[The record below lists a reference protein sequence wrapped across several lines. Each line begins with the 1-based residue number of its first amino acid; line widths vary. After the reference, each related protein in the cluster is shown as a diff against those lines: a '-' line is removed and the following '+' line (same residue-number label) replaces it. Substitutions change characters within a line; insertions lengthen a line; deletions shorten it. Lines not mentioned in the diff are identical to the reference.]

1 MSKRIRPTIF
11 LFVLVVLASS
21 YTSCELINPEEQI
34 PSFLRIDSFLL
45 STNASTEGNPA
56 SQFTDAWVYN
66 DEKLVGIYELPAI
79 VPILKAGEAN
89 IRIRGGIKLNGQVG
103 SRIPN
108 LFTKDF
114 QATLEL
120 FPDSQLHVNPTL
132 QFNSW
137 VNFDW
142 LEDFDDS
149 GVSISQTT
157 TSEGDLDRIGG
168 AEAYDD
174 QSLKLSLSADEL
186 LFECKKV
193 GDPIVLPGGG
203 TPVLIEFT
211 YRCNNA
217 FVFGLFS
224 NDLTGTVQNPVIV
237 LNPSEE
243 WNHVYINLTSAASS
257 NPNYTGHLPFFGF
270 IKDEDVAGESFV
282 YLDNIR
288 LLH

>member
-1 MSKRIRPTIF
+1 MSKRLQSTIF

-34 PSFLRIDSFLL
+34 PSFLRIDSFSL
-45 STNASTEGNPA
+45 SANGTTEGNSA
-56 SQFTDAWVYN
+56 SQFSDAWVYN
-66 DEKLVGIYELPAI
+66 NEKLVGIYELPAI
-79 VPILKAGEAN
+79 VPILQAGEAN

-108 LFTKDF
+108 LYTKDY
-114 QATLEL
+114 QAVIEL

-132 QFNSW
+132 KFNNW
-137 VNFDW
+137 VHFDW
-142 LEDFDDS
+142 LEDFDS
-149 GVSISQTT
+149 FGISLAKTDA
-157 TSEGDLDRIGG
+157 SEGDLSRIDG
-168 AEAYDD
+168 AEANDGE
-174 QSLKLSLSADEL
+174 SLKLSLNADQL

-193 GDPIVLPGGG
+193 GNPIVLPGGG

-224 NDLTGTVQNPVIV
+224 NDLTGTVQNPIIV
-237 LNPSEE
+237 LNPSEQ

>member
-108 LFTKDF
+108 LFTKDY

-142 LEDFDDS
+142 LEDFDGS
-149 GVSISQTT
+149 GVSLSQTT
-157 TSEGDLDRIGG
+157 ISEGDLIRVDG
-168 AEAYDD
+168 AEAYDG
-174 QSLKLSLSADEL
+174 QSLKLSLNADQF

-193 GDPIVLPGGG
+193 GEIPIPGGG
-203 TPVLIEFT
+203 TPVIMEFT
-211 YRCNNA
+211 YRCNTA
-217 FVFGLFS
+217 LYVGLYS
-224 NDLTGTVQNPVIV
+224 RDQTGIKQNRIII
-237 LNPSEE
+237 LNPTET
-243 WNHVYINLTSAASS
+243 WNHIYINLTEVVSS
-257 NPNYTGHLPFFGF
+257 DPNFIGHQPYFGF
-270 IKDEDVAGESFV
+270 LTNEEISGESFV